1 MATDVK
7 TEVEKLYVAYFS
19 RPADVGGL
27 NYWMNVLST
36 DPGGYQKIS
45 ASFASSQEY
54 HDTYA
59 GMDNTAIVN
68 AVYQH
73 LFGRSAETT
82 GLNYWANLLNQK
94 QITIDNVVTQVAAG
108 AQGSDL
114 FTYNAKVAVAGA
126 FTDRMDTQAEKD
138 AYTTMAAAKI
148 GIAYIETVKDLQ
160 TAAAGMDPG
169 AIDTA
174 IAQIVGSHT
183 TGFSPVHVA

>member
-1 MATDVK
+1 MADVK

-19 RPADVGGL
+19 RPADAGGL
-27 NYWMNVLST
+27 DYWMKILQN
-36 DPGGYQKIS
+36 DPSGYQKIS
-45 ASFASSQEY
+45 ASFAASKEY

-59 GMDNTAIVN
+59 GMSNTAIVN

-73 LFGRSAETT
+73 LFNRPAESS
-82 GLNYWANLLNQK
+82 GLNYWANLLNTK

-114 FTYNAKVAVAGA
+114 FTYNAKVAVATA
-126 FTDRMDTQAEKD
+126 FTARMDTQAEKD

-169 AIDTA
+169 NIDNA
-174 IAQIVGSHT
+174 IAQIVGSHA
-183 TGFSPVHVA
+183 TGFAVDHIV